1 MTDRPVPEVLCLG
14 ETMILLTP
22 STATSLEIA
31 TSVQIH
37 AGGAES
43 NLAMNLAAAGVG
55 VGWAS
60 RVGDDPF
67 GRRIVSAVARHGV
80 DTRWV
85 EVDPTRPTAVYFKD
99 PGVAGSTVYYYRRGS
114 AAAGL
119 TPAFLD
125 RLPLAEL
132 RLLHLSG
139 ITPGLSTDC
148 RETVAGALARM
159 RPLPGLVCFDV
170 NYRAGVWGAD
180 EAGPV
185 ITELARQAD
194 VVLVG
199 RDEAETLWGPDCA
212 TAEQIRAHL
221 PDVPHLVVKDGAVG
235 ATEFCTN
242 GRGAADRVFV
252 PTPPV
257 QVVEPVGAGDAF
269 GAGYLSGLLDGLDAG
284 QRLLR
289 GHRLA
294 AVALSSTADVADAAA
309 IAAAA
314 GRTPDRHRDQEV
326 R

>member
-1 MTDRPVPEVLCLG
+1 MKEPVPDVLCLG

-22 STATSLEIA
+22 STPTSLEIA
-31 TSVQIH
+31 AGVEIH
-37 AGGAES
+37 TGGAES
-43 NLAMNLAAAGVG
+43 NLAMNLAAAGLR
-55 VGWAS
+55 VGWTS
-60 RVGDDPF
+60 RVGNDPF
-67 GRRIVSAVARHGV
+67 GRRIVSAVAERGV

-99 PGVAGSTVYYYRRGS
+99 PGVPGSTVYYYRRGS

-139 ITPGLSTDC
+139 ITPGLSTGC
-148 RETVAGALARM
+148 GETVAAALSRM

-170 NYRAGVWGAD
+170 NYRAGVWGTE
-180 EAGPV
+180 EAAPV

-199 RDEAETLWGPDCA
+199 RDEAETLWGPGCA
-212 TAEQIRAHL
+212 TAEQIRAHF
-221 PDVPHLVVKDGAVG
+221 PDVAHLVVKDGAVG
-235 ATEFCTN
+235 ATEFWTN
-242 GRGAADRVFV
+242 ELGAADAVFV
-252 PTPPV
+252 ATPAV

-269 GAGYLSGLLDGLDAG
+269 GAGYLSGLLDGLDPR

-309 IAAAA
+309 IAAATHPSPPTSEGA
-314 GRTPDRHRDQEV
+314 GA
-326 R
+326 